1 MDNETTG
8 LFPKID
14 KDILKKMDEENI
26 INEETPIAELK
37 TKKKINHDK
46 IFIKEQEGTEVA
58 EEELEAV
65 KEVVSTPIKK
75 KKEYPHL
82 VKARA
87 TAKANREAKK
97 QAKLEAKL
105 QSKQATKIKRLEK
118 QRLASKERYWKNK
131 EEEEEKQPT
140 LNEYSTIQQ
149 KPPQMNY
156 NKFREYQ
163 IQYEKEKQQLKL
175 AKDKTKLEEENKR
188 LKKQINTNSFNRNPN
203 YPNYFNTGNRFF

>member
-14 KDILKKMDEENI
+14 KDILKKMDEENK
-26 INEETPIAELK
+26 INEETPIADLEK
-37 TKKKINHDK
+37 NMKKINHDK
-46 IFIKEQEGTEVA
+46 IFINKEV
-58 EEELEAV
+58 EEE
-65 KEVVSTPIKK
+65 EVEDVLPPPIKK

-105 QSKQATKIKRLEK
+105 QSKEATKIKRLEK
-118 QRLASKERYWKNK
+118 QRIASKERYWKNK
-131 EEEEEKQPT
+131 EVEEEKQIT
-140 LNEYSTIQQ
+140 LNEYSTKQQ
-149 KPPQMNY
+149 IAPQMNY

-163 IQYEKEKQQLKL
+163 LQYEKEKQQLKL
-175 AKDKTKLEEENKR
+175 VKEKTKLEEENKR

>member
-14 KDILKKMDEENI
+14 KDILKKMDEENK
-26 INEETPIAELK
+26 INEETPIADLEK
-37 TKKKINHDK
+37 NMKKINHDK
-46 IFIKEQEGTEVA
+46 IFINKEV
-58 EEELEAV
+58 EEE
-65 KEVVSTPIKK
+65 EVEDVLPPPIKK

-105 QSKQATKIKRLEK
+105 QSKEATKIKRLEK
-118 QRLASKERYWKNK
+118 QRIASKERYWKNK
-131 EEEEEKQPT
+131 EVKEEKQST
-140 LNEYSTIQQ
+140 LNEYSTKQQ
-149 KPPQMNY
+149 IAPQMNY

-163 IQYEKEKQQLKL
+163 LQYEKEKQQLKL
-175 AKDKTKLEEENKR
+175 VKEKTKLEEENKR

>member
-14 KDILKKMDEENI
+14 KDILKKMDEENK
-26 INEETPIAELK
+26 INEETPIADLEK
-37 TKKKINHDK
+37 NMKKINHDK
-46 IFIKEQEGTEVA
+46 IFINKEV
-58 EEELEAV
+58 EEE
-65 KEVVSTPIKK
+65 EVEDVLPPPIKK

-105 QSKQATKIKRLEK
+105 QSKEATKIKRLEK
-118 QRLASKERYWKNK
+118 QRIASKERYWKNK
-131 EEEEEKQPT
+131 EVEEEKQIT
-140 LNEYSTIQQ
+140 LNEYSTKQQ
-149 KPPQMNY
+149 IPPQMNY

-163 IQYEKEKQQLKL
+163 IQYEKEKQQSKL
-175 AKDKTKLEEENKR
+175 VKEKTKLEEENKR

>member
-14 KDILKKMDEENI
+14 KDILKKMDEENK
-26 INEETPIAELK
+26 INEETPIADLEK
-37 TKKKINHDK
+37 NMKKINHDK
-46 IFIKEQEGTEVA
+46 IFINKEV
-58 EEELEAV
+58 EEEKVEDVLPP
-65 KEVVSTPIKK
+65 PIKK

-105 QSKQATKIKRLEK
+105 QSKEATKIKRLEK
-118 QRLASKERYWKNK
+118 QRIASKERYWKNK
-131 EEEEEKQPT
+131 EVEEEKQST
-140 LNEYSTIQQ
+140 LNEYSTKQQ
-149 KPPQMNY
+149 IAPQMNY

-163 IQYEKEKQQLKL
+163 LQYEKEKQQLKL
-175 AKDKTKLEEENKR
+175 VKEKTKLEEENKR